1 MVAENH
7 LVSKRQ
13 LVFYFFTKTCVCIN
27 VKIDNV
33 KNLSII
39 TPTEMSTC
47 ERGFLERAMAENE
60 YLDSKKVRHW
70 LSVAD
75 AIRDRCDVDIL
86 TDRVKG
92 QLYKTLQKIIQDI
105 PFSELIGLV
114 EDSARLIQRCE
125 QIDGASDENYQVVA
139 SGRTNLAVFGF
150 VQSLQI

>member
-1 MVAENH
+1 
-7 LVSKRQ
+7 
-13 LVFYFFTKTCVCIN
+13 
-27 VKIDNV
+27 
-33 KNLSII
+33 
-39 TPTEMSTC
+39 
-47 ERGFLERAMAENE
+47 MAENE